1 MLRHQKISYQKVFS
15 NHCQLGEKAF
25 VGLSSLRPPSD
36 CSIPK
41 NKSSEEGG
49 EYAHVG
55 VGVVHNKVKT
65 ALMSHFNFLN
75 LMNQMIT
82 IKYVKSAILY
92 YKVKECFLYLTREIL
107 RMAILMR
114 LLTEFG
120 SNMCVW
126 GCFAWLSYKQS

>member
-1 MLRHQKISYQKVFS
+1 M
-15 NHCQLGEKAF
+15 
-25 VGLSSLRPPSD
+25 GLSSLRPPPD

-120 SNMCVW
+120 SNMCVG

>member
-1 MLRHQKISYQKVFS
+1 M
-15 NHCQLGEKAF
+15 
-25 VGLSSLRPPSD
+25 GLSSLRPPPD

-65 ALMSHFNFLN
+65 VLMLHFNFLK

-120 SNMCVW
+120 SNMCVC
-126 GCFAWLSYKQS
+126 GAVLPG

>member
-1 MLRHQKISYQKVFS
+1 M
-15 NHCQLGEKAF
+15 
-25 VGLSSLRPPSD
+25 GLSSLRPPPD

-114 LLTEFG
+114 LFTEFA
-120 SNMCVW
+120 SNMCVCV
-126 GCFAWLSYKQS
+126 GLFCLAEL